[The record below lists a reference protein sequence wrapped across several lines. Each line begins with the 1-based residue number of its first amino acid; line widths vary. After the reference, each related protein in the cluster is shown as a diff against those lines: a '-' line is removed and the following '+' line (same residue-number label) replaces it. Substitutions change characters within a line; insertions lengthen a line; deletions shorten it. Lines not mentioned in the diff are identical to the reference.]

1 MKQRIVIRLHL
12 AVRAVLQSEADWRG
26 TRLGT
31 LTSELI
37 HEQAAKARLCGVQNY
52 ELNPV
57 SSRYVPVTNGTKYKQ
72 TSGLEQISIY
82 LNDEDMQ
89 TLKELALAN
98 DSVRVINGRQAIT
111 YRYVVPGMFF
121 ERRGTVLY
129 AKQPENT
136 TKHKPVRNYNKTDR
150 R

>member
-52 ELNPV
+52 ESAAAMFPLQTGQNI
-57 SSRYVPVTNGTKYKQ
+57 SRHLAWSRSP
-72 TSGLEQISIY
+72 SI
-82 LNDEDMQ
+82 
-89 TLKELALAN
+89 
-98 DSVRVINGRQAIT
+98 
-111 YRYVVPGMFF
+111 
-121 ERRGTVLY
+121 
-129 AKQPENT
+129 
-136 TKHKPVRNYNKTDR
+136 
-150 R
+150 

>member
-89 TLKELALAN
+89 TLKELALAKGFRHVASAPLARSSYKAWEALE
-98 DSVRVINGRQAIT
+98 DVHD
-111 YRYVVPGMFF
+111 
-121 ERRGTVLY
+121 LY
-129 AKQPENT
+129 
-136 TKHKPVRNYNKTDR
+136 
-150 R
+150 

>member
-52 ELNPV
+52 ELNP
-57 SSRYVPVTNGTKYKQ
+57 SAAAMFPLQTGQNISRHLAWSRSP
-72 TSGLEQISIY
+72 SI
-82 LNDEDMQ
+82 
-89 TLKELALAN
+89 
-98 DSVRVINGRQAIT
+98 
-111 YRYVVPGMFF
+111 
-121 ERRGTVLY
+121 
-129 AKQPENT
+129 
-136 TKHKPVRNYNKTDR
+136 
-150 R
+150 

>member
-52 ELNPV
+52 ELNPELRTGLYFV
-57 SSRYVPVTNGTKYKQ
+57 VFSGCFAYKTAPRLSKNAVPPLIYSR
-72 TSGLEQISIY
+72 
-82 LNDEDMQ
+82 
-89 TLKELALAN
+89 
-98 DSVRVINGRQAIT
+98 
-111 YRYVVPGMFF
+111 F
-121 ERRGTVLY
+121 
-129 AKQPENT
+129 
-136 TKHKPVRNYNKTDR
+136 
-150 R
+150 